1 MRNYNQLIK
10 KAKLYFLQNQFEL
23 AQKLIIDILKEFELK
38 STQTSNLQLLLGEIN
53 VKLNN
58 FKKANEYYFEYL
70 KNNKNNPQICN
81 QIANNY
87 LKLKEYNK
95 SEQYYLKAIS
105 LDKNYETGIINLAVL
120 YDNLGKK
127 KEALN
132 FYEKAFNKNQ
142 KNLSILYNMYK
153 LKKNFL
159 NSNTINV
166 VKNYIAAN
174 NHNYFDV
181 AAGYYLLSENDYL
194 NNNTEKEL
202 FHLEKANHFSF
213 LSNEKIN
220 KQALNYWLNII
231 PKKYDKFSFN
241 KSYEK
246 ENFYPIFI
254 VGLPRSGSTLM
265 ENIISSGKEKI
276 TSYGETNLVNWSLLN
291 THRNNLFDQDEKI
304 SLNVDI
310 IQNKLLKFFSNQTIK
325 ENKEKIYFLDKS
337 LENFYY
343 IDLILKIFPHAKFIH
358 TYRNLNDN
366 IFAIF
371 KEFLSKISWSHSLE
385 NIIFYV
391 NNYLNTIEFFKKKFP
406 QKILSISLEQLTLFP
421 EDISKKVYQF
431 CDIEWDAS
439 CLNFSTQK
447 ELFSSTASNQQIRS
461 GIQKYNNEKYKK
473 YYYLL
478 DNYKTKYSW
487 IKY

>member
-23 AQKLIIDILKEFELK
+23 AQKYIVDILKEFELK
-38 STQTSNLQLLLGEIN
+38 STQISNLQLLLGEIN
-53 VKLNN
+53 FKLNA
-58 FKKANEYYFEYL
+58 FKESNEYYFKYL
-70 KNNKNNPQICN
+70 KNNKINSQISN

-87 LKLKEYNK
+87 LKLRKYKK
-95 SEQYYLKAIS
+95 SEQYYLKAIT
-105 LDKNYETGIINLAVL
+105 LNKNYETAIINLAIL
-120 YDNLGKK
+120 YENLGNK

-132 FYEKAFNKNQ
+132 FYKKALDINP
-142 KNLSILYNMYK
+142 KNLGILYNMYK
-153 LKKNFL
+153 LEKDLL
-159 NSNTINV
+159 NPETISLIKSYITSN
-166 VKNYIAAN
+166 N
-174 NHNYFDV
+174 NNYFNV
-181 AAGYYLLSENDYL
+181 AAGYYLLSENDYI
-194 NNNTEKEL
+194 NNNTKNEL

-231 PKKYDKFSFN
+231 PKKYDKFSFSFN
-241 KSYEK
+241 KNYEQ

-276 TSYGETNLVNWSLLN
+276 ISFGETNLVNWSLLN

-304 SLNVDI
+304 SLNIDKI
-310 IQNKLLKFFSNQTIK
+310 HNKLLKFFSNQIIE
-325 ENKEKIYFLDKS
+325 ENKKKIYFLDKS

-366 IFAIF
+366 IFAIY
-371 KEFLSKISWSHSLE
+371 KEFLSKISWSHNLE
-385 NIIFYV
+385 NIILYI
-391 NNYLNTIEFFKKKFP
+391 NNYLKTIEFFKKKFP
-406 QKILSISLEQLTLFP
+406 EKILSISLEQLTLFP
-421 EDISKKVYQF
+421 EDFSKKVYQF
-431 CDIEWDAS
+431 CDMEWDAS
-439 CLNFSTQK
+439 CLNFYTQK
-447 ELFSSTASNQQIRS
+447 ELFSSTASNQQIRT
-461 GIQKYNNEKYKK
+461 GIQKYNKSKYKK

-478 DNYKTKYSW
+478 ESYNTKYSW
-487 IKY
+487 L